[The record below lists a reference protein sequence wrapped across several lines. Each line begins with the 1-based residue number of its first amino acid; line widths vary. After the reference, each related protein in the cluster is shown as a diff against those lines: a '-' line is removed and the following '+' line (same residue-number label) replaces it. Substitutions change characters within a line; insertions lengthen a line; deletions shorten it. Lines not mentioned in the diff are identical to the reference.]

1 MGLAD
6 KYRWGS
12 MNVPIS
18 NVSIDSLS
26 TLESIKSRQGWMIAA
41 QVATVAAITHQTKVT
56 TDAIRL
62 VNNTLI
68 SIEGRIQKGFDSIE
82 SSIERLE
89 SNLLENLSE
98 IKWYLFNI
106 DNRLD
111 QLINL
116 VKFSGATK
124 SAEYNRQGFILY
136 KIESYEEAIQQL
148 TKSLQENP
156 LNIEAYINMAFVYLQ
171 IDKLEL
177 SIKNFEMAS
186 KLVKED
192 YSYFE
197 NISVERLKSTEIFIL
212 DNLATLYS
220 LKEDYSRSVE
230 TLTKL
235 LTQEVDLKI
244 EIQSKFKLAKYLCL
258 SKEDQSAIN
267 IITELIENQHFD
279 AVSLAVT
286 NPDFKSIRLEI
297 LEILQLK
304 LDSVKKKYTQNVQNT
319 FNQISTLGLNEDQLG
334 CLSVIYE
341 EIKKEIIA
349 CIDFSL
355 LLSKDFNIS
364 LTEFLKYFEVIIE
377 LSLKV
382 NKELERIKIDI
393 NKIEKISEHNKNII
407 SIELNDDIK
416 NITYEYLISVVKG
429 NVQTGINEK
438 LQEFQSIKIVHLNFK
453 YFLYKNIIR
462 LNPLIKNGY
471 LPFLKVGFHVKN
483 QINSFSLSSFLIK
496 SKDMCPQLNE
506 IIFIKIE
513 LDYLYILQKHTK

>member
-12 MNVPIS
+12 TNVPIS
-18 NVSIDSLS
+18 NFSIDSLS

-41 QVATVAAITHQTKVT
+41 QVATVAAIAHQTKVT

-62 VNNTLI
+62 VNNTLV
-68 SIEGRIQKGFDSIE
+68 SIEGRIQKGFDTIE

-89 SNLLENLSE
+89 TNLLENLSE

-124 SAEYNRQGFILY
+124 SAEYNRQGFVLY

-156 LNIEAYINMAFVYLQ
+156 LNIEAYINIAFVYLQ
-171 IDKLEL
+171 IDNLEL

-220 LKEDYSRSVE
+220 IREDYSMSVD

-235 LTQEVDLKI
+235 LNQDIDLKT
-244 EIQSKFKLAKYLCL
+244 EIQSKFKLAKYFCL
-258 SKEDQSAIN
+258 SKDDESALR
-267 IITELIENQHFD
+267 IISQLIESQHFD

-286 NPDFKSIRLEI
+286 NPDFVTIRHEI
-297 LEILQLK
+297 LGILQIK
-304 LDSVKKKYTQNVQNT
+304 LDGVKKKYTDDVENT
-319 FNQISTLGLNEDQLG
+319 FSQISNLGLNEEVSG
-334 CLSVIYE
+334 CLSVINE
-341 EIKKEIIA
+341 GIKSEIIA
-349 CIDFSL
+349 CTDFSL

-364 LTEFLKYFEVIIE
+364 LAELLKYFELVTE

-382 NKELERIKIDI
+382 NKELQRTIDDI
-393 NKIEKISEHNKNII
+393 NKIEKIAKYTSNI
-407 SIELNDDIK
+407 SSLELNDDVN
-416 NITYEYLISVVKG
+416 NIAHNYLISVVKG
-429 NVQTGINEK
+429 NVQSGITTK
-438 LQEFQSIKIVHLNFK
+438 LQEFQSIKILHLNFK
-453 YFLYKNIIR
+453 YFLYRNIIR
-462 LNPLIKNGY
+462 LNPLIENGY
-471 LPFLKVGFHVKN
+471 LPLLNIGFHMKN
-483 QINSFSLSSFLIK
+483 QINSFSLSSNLNT
-496 SKDMCPQLNE
+496 SKDKCPQLKEN
-506 IIFIKIE
+506 IFKTIE
-513 LDYLYILQKHTK
+513 LDYLNILEKHIK

>member
-12 MNVPIS
+12 TNVPIS
-18 NVSIDSLS
+18 NFSIDSLS

-41 QVATVAAITHQTKVT
+41 QIATVAAIAHQTKVT

-62 VNNTLI
+62 VNNTLV
-68 SIEGRIQKGFDSIE
+68 SIEGRIQKGFDTIE

-89 SNLLENLSE
+89 TNLLENLGE

-124 SAEYNRQGFILY
+124 SAEYNRQGFVLY

-156 LNIEAYINMAFVYLQ
+156 LNIEAYINIAFVYLQ
-171 IDKLEL
+171 INNLEL

-220 LKEDYSRSVE
+220 LREDFTMSVNS
-230 TLTKL
+230 LTKL
-235 LTQEVDLKI
+235 LSQDIDLKT

-258 SKEDQSAIN
+258 SGDEKSAIN
-267 IITELIENQHFD
+267 IITQLIENQHFE
-279 AVSLAVT
+279 AVSLSVT
-286 NPDFKSIRLEI
+286 NPDFKPIRQAI
-297 LEILQLK
+297 LEILQFK
-304 LDSVKKKYTQNVQNT
+304 LDGVKKKYTDDVENT
-319 FNQISTLGLNEDQLG
+319 FSQISNLGLNEEVSG
-334 CLSVIYE
+334 CLSVINE
-341 EIKKEIIA
+341 EIKSEIIA
-349 CIDFSL
+349 CKDFSL

-364 LTEFLKYFEVIIE
+364 LHEFLKYFEIVSE
-377 LSLKV
+377 LSLKI
-382 NKELERIKIDI
+382 NKELKRVVEDI
-393 NKIEKISEHNKNII
+393 NKTEKIASYNSNILSLDLNDEVNNIAYNNLI
-407 SIELNDDIK
+407 SIVME
-416 NITYEYLISVVKG
+416 
-429 NVQTGINEK
+429 NVQSGINTK
-438 LQEFQSIKIVHLNFK
+438 LKEFQSIKILHLNLK
-453 YFLYKNIIR
+453 YFLYRNIIR
-462 LNPLIKNGY
+462 LNSLINIGY
-471 LPFLKVGFHVKN
+471 LPLLKNGFQIKN
-483 QINSFSLSSFLIK
+483 HLNSFSLSTNLNTCRDKF
-496 SKDMCPQLNE
+496 PQLKKDYFKNVE
-506 IIFIKIE
+506 V
-513 LDYLYILQKHTK
+513 DYLYILEKHMK